1 MLQWWKEI
9 VFYFWSM
16 GVVFACGGGGGRVD
30 RENEKEHAR
39 MWIGLAA
46 EILPVAVFSAHNI
59 T

>member
-1 MLQWWKEI
+1 
-9 VFYFWSM
+9 M